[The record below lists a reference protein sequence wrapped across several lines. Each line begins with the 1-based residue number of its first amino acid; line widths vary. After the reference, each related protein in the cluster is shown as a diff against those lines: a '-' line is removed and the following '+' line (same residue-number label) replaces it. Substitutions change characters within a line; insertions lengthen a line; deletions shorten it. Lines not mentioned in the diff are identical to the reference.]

1 MSDSERET
9 MISPSE
15 LQEWL
20 GCGRSMTYKLL
31 ATGAIPNYRVGR
43 LIRIRH
49 SDVIAFLEQNRY
61 HPEERR

>member
-1 MSDSERET
+1 VNDSGRDQ
-9 MISPSE
+9 MLSPSE

-31 ATGAIPNYRVGR
+31 ATGAIPCYKVGR

-49 SDVIAFLEQNRY
+49 SDVIAFLEENRY
-61 HPEERR
+61 PAGNRR

>member
-1 MSDSERET
+1 VSDLERET

-20 GCGRSMTYKLL
+20 ECGRSMIYKLL

-43 LIRIRH
+43 LIRIRL
-49 SDVIAFLEQNRY
+49 SDVIAFLEENRY
-61 HPEERR
+61 HPGERQ